1 MFGEL
6 VIMYLFLGGCG
17 AGMLLVSSLWSFV
30 FHGCMSRT
38 RRESDAFKAFRNRCF
53 VVGTVVAAVGAA
65 CLLADL
71 GKPER
76 FILLFFR
83 PNQTYLTFGTF
94 VLTLLVGLGLFL
106 SVANCLYVPWVK
118 GKPERFIL
126 LFFRPNQTYLTFG
139 TFVLTLLV
147 GLGLFLSVANCL
159 YVPWVKA
166 RLKAVAE
173 VACSISAVAVMA
185 YTGLFLQGLKAVAF
199 WDTWLIPALFVL
211 SAISMGISACL
222 IAGSLI
228 RDSWLMGRY
237 VLLSHKAHLVVVV
250 AEAVALVT
258 FLVIAATGR
267 GAAPESLT
275 LMLSDP
281 LVWWFGLGVVLCGL
295 VVPCVGSASALV
307 RRGSSTFPLADVLC
321 LFGGFALRLCIVS
334 AGLH

>member
-94 VLTLLVGLGLFL
+94 VLT
-106 SVANCLYVPWVK
+106 
-118 GKPERFIL
+118 I
-126 LFFRPNQTYLTFG
+126 
-139 TFVLTLLV
+139 LV

-237 VLLSHKAHLVVVV
+237 VLLLHKAHLVVVV
-250 AEAVALVT
+250 AEAVVLVA

-295 VVPCVGSASALV
+295 VVPCVGSASTLV